1 MTTIFATIAAVAPAH
16 VEFPFGGM
24 LACVVSLLVGEKDG
38 RVWVLGIESF
48 GEWVMEMIDNGAEV
62 KCVSEMRTCDVVH
75 DEKRADWSYYHG
87 EREA

>member
-1 MTTIFATIAAVAPAH
+1 
-16 VEFPFGGM
+16 
-24 LACVVSLLVGEKDG
+24 
-38 RVWVLGIESF
+38 LGIESF